1 VTPDDLKAARQ
12 YARAYARWR
21 CGGALPLYAHCPPGQ
36 TGRGKLDPVYVEET
50 EGRDQKAFWDHYSS
64 CGDLSQGLAYHLG
77 VRKPYVNR
85 AAMPGG
91 WHPGRNLLHFYDPAR
106 GSASYPALGEYCA
119 ARITL
124 DNPHGTPAIKPG
136 AGYVP
141 AAGDLGFIWSPGQNN
156 AHTFVFG
163 DVLEFGNGSSPAD
176 AVALIAETF
185 NFGAGGMTRT
195 EYPGA
200 HCVESKIE
208 RRANG
213 LWFGQR
219 KLQFIVPLKR
229 LLADSDG
236 LPAMSGEVIDEL
248 ERRVP

>member
-1 VTPDDLKAARQ
+1 MDDLTAARQ
-12 YARAYARWR
+12 YVRAYARWR
-21 CGGALPLYAHCPPGQ
+21 CGGGLPLYKGCPPGQ

-91 WHPGRNLLHFYDPAR
+91 WHPGRNLLHFYDRAH
-106 GSASYPALGEYCA
+106 GSASYPALGEYV
-119 ARITL
+119 
-124 DNPHGTPAIKPG
+124 DKHGSPAITPASD
-136 AGYVP
+136 YVP
-141 AAGDLGFIWSPGQNN
+141 ACGDLGFIWTPGQNN

-163 DVLEFGNGSSPAD
+163 NVLSFAANAGNTPAT
-176 AVALIAETF
+176 APALVAETF
-185 NFGAGGMTRT
+185 NYGAGGMTRT
-195 EYPGA
+195 EFPGA
-200 HCVESKIE
+200 HCSESHIE
-208 RRANG
+208 RRSGA
-213 LWFGQR
+213 LWLGQR
-219 KLQFIVPLKR
+219 KLQYVVPLER

-248 ERRVP
+248 EARVP